1 MADGGA
7 PASCIDMAVSAVKFV
22 WESEAARD
30 IVAHSAAHKA
40 EKRMLTEVLWYV
52 A

>member
-7 PASCIDMAVSAVKFV
+7 PACIDMVVSAVKSV
-22 WESEAARD
+22 WEWEAARD

-40 EKRMLTEVLWYV
+40 EKRMLTEVLWYL